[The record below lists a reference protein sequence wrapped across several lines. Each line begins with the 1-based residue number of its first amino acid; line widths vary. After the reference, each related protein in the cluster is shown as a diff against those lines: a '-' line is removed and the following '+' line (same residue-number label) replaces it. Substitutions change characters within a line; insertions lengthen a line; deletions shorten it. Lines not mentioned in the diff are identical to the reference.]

1 MSNSITNDNDQSAPL
16 VDYFAVYGPS
26 RFRKPNGKPM
36 GRRSLQKK
44 ILKFDLPIIRT
55 GWGSLIDPVA
65 GDARLRQF
73 ARQPPDREPR
83 GRGRPKRESDPRHS
97 RICPDPSAG

>member
-16 VDYFAVYGPS
+16 VDYFGVYGPS
-26 RFRKPNGKPM
+26 RFKKPNGAPM

-44 ILKFDLPIIRT
+44 IKKFDLPIIVV
-55 GWGSLIDPVA
+55 GWTSLIDPDA

-73 ARQPPDREPR
+73 ARQPPDREVR
-83 GRGRPKRESDPRHS
+83 GPGRPAERKR
-97 RICPDPSAG
+97 